1 MLRIVLMVL
10 FFYSMVVQAQPT
22 KGSEHISTV
31 YKLDPVIYDVKG
43 MGNWKKGRQV
53 GQVRLVITRT
63 HRRDDVFLQ
72 WIQWNKKG
80 PEKIKS
86 TVQITEV
93 QQMANFKTTFIRR
106 EKDKKHRQI
115 VLGLENQHDKTLSRA
130 IIQVQDVGLYTCHFE

>member
-1 MLRIVLMVL
+1 MLRVLL
-10 FFYSMVVQAQPT
+10 LLLLPMVVNAQSM
-22 KGSEHISTV
+22 KNSEFLSSV
-31 YKLDPVIYDVKG
+31 YKLPAAIYDVKG
-43 MGNWKKGRQV
+43 MGNWKKGRDS
-53 GQVRLVITRT
+53 GQIRLVITRT
-63 HRRDDVFLQ
+63 KRRDDVFLQ

-86 TVQITEV
+86 TVQITEI

-106 EKDKKHRQI
+106 EKDKKNRQI